1 MANPRTLR
9 SEMPSVT
16 GAVWLTGRI
25 VDEAD
30 AVVSVRDRGLLL
42 GDGLFETMRAYGGR
56 VFALHEHLDRLR
68 DGAARIGLALPG
80 GLADA
85 VSETL
90 AASSLADAAVRLTVT
105 RGCDEG
111 DGGGLVTTG
120 SSAATTAI
128 TVRRYEPATEW
139 YDRGLRAGLAPGR
152 LDENRATAG
161 LKHLGY
167 LEAILALRDARSRGW
182 DDAVFLDSA
191 GHVAEATASNVFV
204 VMDEALMTPPVA
216 CGILPGITRATILR
230 LAAARGCAVREE
242 PLVRDA
248 LAAATEAFLTSS
260 LREIVPLVAVNG
272 VPVGAGRP
280 GPVARRLLAAYRELA
295 NP

>member
-1 MANPRTLR
+1 M
-9 SEMPSVT
+9 T
-16 GAVWLTGRI
+16 GALWLNGRL

-30 AVVSVRDRGLLL
+30 AAVSVRDRGFLL

-56 VFALHEHLDRLR
+56 VFAQHEHLERLR
-68 DGAARIGLALPG
+68 RGAARIGLALPD

-90 AASSLADAAVRLTVT
+90 DASGLADAAVRLTVT
-105 RGCDEG
+105 RGCAEA
-111 DGGGLVTTG
+111 DGGGLVTAA

-128 TVRRYEPATEW
+128 IVRCYEPLTEW
-139 YDRGLRAGLAPGR
+139 YDRGLRAGLAAGR

-167 LEAILALRDARSRGW
+167 LEAILAMRTARSSGW
-182 DDAVFLDSA
+182 DDAVFLDTA
-191 GHVAEATASNVFV
+191 GHVAEATASNVFIV
-204 VMDEALMTPPVA
+204 VDEALMTPPVT
-216 CGILPGITRATILR
+216 CGILPGITRAAVVP
-230 LAAARGCAVREE
+230 LAARRGWTVREE
-242 PLVRDA
+242 PLAPGA
-248 LAAATEAFLTSS
+248 LAEATEAFLTSS
-260 LREIVPLVAVNG
+260 LREIVPLVAVDG

-280 GPVARRLLAAYRELA
+280 GPVTRRLLADYRELA